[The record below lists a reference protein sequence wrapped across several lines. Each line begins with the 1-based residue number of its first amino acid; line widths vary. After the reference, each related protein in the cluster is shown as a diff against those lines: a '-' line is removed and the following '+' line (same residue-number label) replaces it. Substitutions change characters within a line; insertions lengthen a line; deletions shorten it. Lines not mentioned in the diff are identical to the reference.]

1 MAVKTGVSEA
11 LVTIERER
19 LLELDLA
26 LTREWLETDGRGG
39 YASSTVLACN
49 TRRYHGLLVAPFA
62 GTSKRHV
69 FLTRLEESVHGATDA
84 PLARVESAAGAREF
98 ALSMARY
105 RGLWSPAGHRALER
119 FELAPMPT
127 FVYRIGDARIVR
139 QVLMV
144 KGSATVLVRW
154 AMEGGDNELE
164 LRVRP
169 LLAFREADALT
180 HENNGLDTRVERLAA
195 GAVRV
200 RPYAALP
207 AMTMRVSASQQSFEA
222 EPLWFRG
229 IEYSVDIERGYDG
242 HEDNF
247 APGTFVLRLAPG
259 REVVLAA
266 TIEDAAPDPVAAWR
280 AEAKRRF
287 ERTAPNGSRAQR
299 QLEHGADDFLFR
311 APDGRLGV
319 IAGFP
324 WFGEWGRDMFIALPG
339 LTLARGRLAEC
350 GATLD
355 RALGFLDD
363 GLMPN
368 IFGASVEDSDYGSVD
383 ASLWFARAVY
393 LFDAAGGDAELVLA
407 RLRPALADI
416 AEQYLRGT
424 ALGIRCDDGFM
435 IRAGSKDLNATW
447 MDARTSQGPVTPR
460 DGCAVEIN
468 ALWYSLLAHLEDL
481 SGRAG
486 DERAQRRWRAFKENA
501 GRSFVRRMWLPE
513 QRYLADVWLD
523 GAPDLRVR
531 PNMVIAAAL
540 ELSPLSTAQ
549 RIDIVQRVEL
559 ELLTPRGLRTLAP
572 GDPSYHGHY
581 DGGPEERDN
590 AYHQG
595 TVWPWLIGFF
605 VEASLRAHG
614 PTKSN
619 LEALARLLAGFDGEL
634 QSHGLNHV
642 SEVYDGD
649 PPHRPGG
656 CFAQAW
662 STAELL
668 RARRLLDQSARA

>member
-1 MAVKTGVSEA
+1 MGVESAAHEP

-69 FLTRLEESVHGATDA
+69 FLSRLEESVHSTTGA
-84 PLARVESAAGAREF
+84 PISRQGSSAGAREF
-98 ALSMARY
+98 PLSMARY

-119 FELAPMPT
+119 FELAPWPT

-139 QVLMV
+139 QVLML
-144 KGSATVLVRW
+144 KGSPTVLVRW
-154 AMEGGDNELE
+154 AMESGDTELE

-180 HENNGLDTRVERLAA
+180 HENVDIDARVERLAA
-195 GAVRV
+195 GAIRV
-200 RPYAALP
+200 RPYSALP
-207 AMTMRVSASQQSFEA
+207 AMTMSVSAPRQSFEA
-222 EPLWFRG
+222 DPVWFRG
-229 IEYSVDIERGYDG
+229 VEYSLDLERGYDG

-247 APGTFVLRLAPG
+247 NPGTFVLRLAPG
-259 REVVLAA
+259 REVVFAA
-266 TIEDAAPDPVAAWR
+266 TIDELASAPAAAWR
-280 AEAKRRF
+280 AESERR
-287 ERTAPNGSRAQR
+287 RVRAARAGSGARAQ
-299 QLEHGADDFLFR
+299 LDLGAEDFLYHSR
-311 APDGRLGV
+311 DGRLGV

-324 WFGEWGRDMFIALPG
+324 WFGEWGRDTFISLPG
-339 LTLARGRLAEC
+339 LTLARGRLEQC
-350 GATLD
+350 GAMLD
-355 RALGFLDD
+355 RALEFLDD

-368 IFGASVEDSDYGSVD
+368 IFGSSVEDSNYGSVD
-383 ASLWFARAVY
+383 ASLWFARAVH
-393 LFDAAGGDAELVLA
+393 LFDAAGGDQELVLA
-407 RLRPALADI
+407 RLRPALNDI

-424 ALGIRCDDGFM
+424 ALGIRCDDGFL
-435 IRAGSKDLNATW
+435 IRAGSQDLNATW
-447 MDARTSQGPVTPR
+447 MDARTAKGPVTPR

-468 ALWYSLLAHLEDL
+468 ALWYSLLAQLEDL
-481 SGRAG
+481 SRRAG
-486 DERAQRRWRAFKENA
+486 DPRAERRWRAFKENA
-501 GRSFVRRMWLPE
+501 GRSFLARLWLAE
-513 QRYLADVWLD
+513 RRYLADVWKD
-523 GAPDLRVR
+523 GTADVRVR

-540 ELSPLSTAQ
+540 ELSPLSAEQ
-549 RIDIVQRVEL
+549 RIDVVQRAEL
-559 ELLTPRGLRTLAP
+559 DLLTPRGLRTLAP
-572 GDPSYHGHY
+572 GDPDYHGRY
-581 DGGPEERDN
+581 AGGPEERDN

-614 PTKSN
+614 PTKAN
-619 LEALARLLAGFDGEL
+619 VEALTKLLAGFDGEL
-634 QSHGLNHV
+634 QTYGLNHV
-642 SEVYDGD
+642 SEVCDGD

-668 RARRLLDQSARA
+668 RAWRLLDAAVVA